1 MAALT
6 TAAPALAKS
15 YRIVRAD
22 ETYRIQRD
30 GSVLAT
36 ERLTLAFQGH
46 FHGAYRLIPVAGT
59 ETVDQVS
66 VAKNGRP
73 YTPGADAR
81 VGSSG
86 SSGTYGVTT
95 NSDLWTQIAWHFDAL
110 NTTRTFVVSYRL
122 SGFVTA
128 FADVGNL
135 YLQVWG
141 DQWPAALGALH
152 AIVIFPSDATKAE
165 LQDLVRVWGHPDSV
179 RGSVKIAGPDRVTL
193 DATSVPPA
201 TFVEMDTTF
210 PRRMLATE
218 GSAVVRPGKR
228 APTGDRA

>member
-1 MAALT
+1 MTAPVRLGGIRRTIFIAVAAAALA

-22 ETYRIQRD
+22 ETYRIQPD
-30 GSVLAT
+30 GSVLVT

-46 FHGAYRLIPVAGT
+46 FHGAYRLIPVVGT
-59 ETVDQVS
+59 ETIDQVS
-66 VAKNGRP
+66 VAENGLP

-95 NSDLWTQIAWHFDAL
+95 NSDLWTQVAWHFDAS
-110 NTTRTFVVSYRL
+110 NTSRTFVVSYRMN
-122 SGFVTA
+122 GFVTA

-141 DQWPAALGALH
+141 DQWAVPLGALH
-152 AIVIFPSDATKAE
+152 ATVIFPSAATRAE
-165 LQDLVRVWGHPDSV
+165 RKLVRVWGHPGPRCMARSRS
-179 RGSVKIAGPDRVTL
+179 RG
-193 DATSVPPA
+193 
-201 TFVEMDTTF
+201 
-210 PRRMLATE
+210 
-218 GSAVVRPGKR
+218 
-228 APTGDRA
+228 PTG